1 MFKFFIHINQYRL
14 MTPHDKFASVK
25 KKMCKPCSDVCINDP
40 TKLWEEGIVPYK
52 FDNNGWLLVLC
63 WQARRR
69 TGIVSYQ
76 GLAHPIGSAMHE
88 LLHACGS
95 CMKLKSE
102 VKRDFEIG
110 QREML
115 SEGDI
120 KAINML
126 YLDSTPDIQRV
137 KITASNEEM
146 KLQFLLKIKSKI
158 FRRKRS
164 Q

>member
-1 MFKFFIHINQYRL
+1 ML
-14 MTPHDKFASVK
+14 ASK
-25 KKMCKPCSDVCINDP
+25 
-40 TKLWEEGIVPYK
+40 EE
-52 FDNNGWLLVLC
+52 N
-63 WQARRR
+63 
-69 TGIVSYQ
+69 SYQ

-88 LLHACGS
+88 LLHACGMYHEHSHPDRDKYLFVQNNSYDYRRYEPNDVRCFGNYDFKSIMHYPLGS

>member
-1 MFKFFIHINQYRL
+1 MNNYKKPEQNAAFANLQSPQLKRKCVSRVL
-14 MTPHDKFASVK
+14 MVATGLMLASK
-25 KKMCKPCSDVCINDP
+25 
-40 TKLWEEGIVPYK
+40 EE
-52 FDNNGWLLVLC
+52 N
-63 WQARRR
+63 
-69 TGIVSYQ
+69 SYQ

>member
-1 MFKFFIHINQYRL
+1 MFTKVYLEETFVKIVNKGGYWSYAGKQGGEQEL
-14 MTPHDKFASVK
+14 SV
-25 KKMCKPCSDVCINDP
+25 
-40 TKLWEEGIVPYK
+40 TK
-52 FDNNGWLLVLC
+52 GW
-63 WQARRR
+63 
-69 TGIVSYQ
+69 
-76 GLAHPIGSAMHE
+76 PIQS
-88 LLHACGS
+88 
-95 CMKLKSE
+95 SE

-110 QREML
+110 QLEML

>member
-1 MFKFFIHINQYRL
+1 ML
-14 MTPHDKFASVK
+14 ASK
-25 KKMCKPCSDVCINDP
+25 GEN
-40 TKLWEEGIVPYK
+40 
-52 FDNNGWLLVLC
+52 
-63 WQARRR
+63 
-69 TGIVSYQ
+69 SYQ

-88 LLHACGS
+88 LLHACGMYHEHS
-95 CMKLKSE
+95 HPNRDKYLFVQSNSYDYRRHEPNDSE

-126 YLDSTPDIQRV
+126 YLDSTPYPKSEDNRF
-137 KITASNEEM
+137 NEKM

>member
-1 MFKFFIHINQYRL
+1 MFSPIKFVERTNQIDYVKIVNKGGYWSYVGKQGGEQHSHPDRDKYLFVQNNSYDYRRYE
-14 MTPHDKFASVK
+14 PN
-25 KKMCKPCSDVCINDP
+25 DVRCFGNYDFKSI
-40 TKLWEEGIVPYK
+40 
-52 FDNNGWLLVLC
+52 
-63 WQARRR
+63 
-69 TGIVSYQ
+69 
-76 GLAHPIGSAMHE
+76 MHYP
-88 LLHACGS
+88 LGS

>member
-1 MFKFFIHINQYRL
+1 
-14 MTPHDKFASVK
+14 
-25 KKMCKPCSDVCINDP
+25 
-40 TKLWEEGIVPYK
+40 
-52 FDNNGWLLVLC
+52 
-63 WQARRR
+63 
-69 TGIVSYQ
+69 
-76 GLAHPIGSAMHE
+76 MHYP
-88 LLHACGS
+88 LGS

>member
-1 MFKFFIHINQYRL
+1 MVSSELIHFGGYWSYVGKQGGEQEL
-14 MTPHDKFASVK
+14 SV
-25 KKMCKPCSDVCINDP
+25 
-40 TKLWEEGIVPYK
+40 TK
-52 FDNNGWLLVLC
+52 GWPIQSVVLC
-63 WQARRR
+63 TNYYTR
-69 TGIVSYQ
+69 V
-76 GLAHPIGSAMHE
+76 
-88 LLHACGS
+88 
-95 CMKLKSE
+95 SE

-126 YLDSTPDIQRV
+126 YLDSTPYPKSEDNRF
-137 KITASNEEM
+137 NEKM

>member
-1 MFKFFIHINQYRL
+1 MNNYKKPEQNAAFANLQSPQLKRKCQWKITMFSPIKFVERTNQIDYVKIVNKGGYWSYVGKQGGEQEL
-14 MTPHDKFASVK
+14 SV
-25 KKMCKPCSDVCINDP
+25 
-40 TKLWEEGIVPYK
+40 TK
-52 FDNNGWLLVLC
+52 
-63 WQARRR
+63 
-69 TGIVSYQ
+69 
-76 GLAHPIGSAMHE
+76 
-88 LLHACGS
+88 GS

>member
-1 MFKFFIHINQYRL
+1 ML
-14 MTPHDKFASVK
+14 ASK
-25 KKMCKPCSDVCINDP
+25 
-40 TKLWEEGIVPYK
+40 EE
-52 FDNNGWLLVLC
+52 N
-63 WQARRR
+63 
-69 TGIVSYQ
+69 SYQ

-88 LLHACGS
+88 LLHACVNYALS
-95 CMKLKSE
+95 FMKLKSE

-110 QREML
+110 QLEML

>member
-1 MFKFFIHINQYRL
+1 MFTKVYLEETFVKIVNKGGYWSYAGKQGGEQEL
-14 MTPHDKFASVK
+14 SV
-25 KKMCKPCSDVCINDP
+25 
-40 TKLWEEGIVPYK
+40 TK
-52 FDNNGWLLVLC
+52 GWPIQSVVLC
-63 WQARRR
+63 TNYYTR
-69 TGIVSYQ
+69 V
-76 GLAHPIGSAMHE
+76 
-88 LLHACGS
+88 
-95 CMKLKSE
+95 SE

-110 QREML
+110 QLEML